1 MISILVVEDEEYARK
16 SLVKKIKE
24 YDTQNQL
31 QVFEAVN
38 GEQGYELYCLKNP
51 YLVMTDIKMPNLSGL
66 DLLKKIKEKNRN
78 SLVIMLSAYSDFEYA
93 REALQNGAMDYILK
107 PIEDEKLKA
116 CLDKFLNKTKEEK
129 REQLVTGRDMVTR
142 FIFQEIK
149 KSEVKDLIGRTM
161 FQKVFPKYQVL
172 AIYFP
177 QRSGLSK
184 EDMLLRIGD
193 ALGEE
198 MWTGFRI
205 VEANEKIWTLVVNI
219 EINVNYVVRKILKIF
234 SEHSYYAFIGQSAV
248 YSDTAKISEAYQEAI
263 NFLKYK
269 VFTKNQIIS
278 QSDLPEKQLKEYY
291 LSNEKEE
298 FLKQALLSKN
308 ETKTKY
314 IIGQI
319 MADVRKND
327 WISIECLEL
336 LYSQITVILRR
347 YLASYMDPQENS
359 AISKREIIDFNSLEE
374 LEEYFTN
381 IGCNIC
387 KLVSQD
393 EKAKDI
399 VEVMMEYA
407 TTHFNQDIT
416 VKEMAENILFMNSA
430 YVSHVFA
437 EKQGIS
443 FSSWLKNLRME
454 KARELL
460 ESSQLSVT
468 EIAFMSGYNDTSQFI
483 RVFKAENG
491 MTPNKYR
498 NQEHGKR

>member
-1 MISILVVEDEEYARK
+1 MISILVVEDEVYARK
-16 SLVKKIKE
+16 SLIKKIKE

-38 GEQGYELYCLKNP
+38 GEQGYELYCEKNP
-51 YLVMTDIKMPNLSGL
+51 YLIMTDIKMPGLSGL
-66 DLLKKIKEKNRN
+66 DLLKKIKEKNKS

-116 CLDKFLNKTKEEK
+116 CLDKFLNKTREEK
-129 REQLVTGRDMVTR
+129 REQLVTGRDMITR
-142 FIFQEIK
+142 FISQEIK
-149 KSEVKDLIGRTM
+149 KSEEKDLIGKTM
-161 FQKVFPKYQVL
+161 FQKVFPGYQVL

-177 QRSGLSK
+177 QRSGLKK
-184 EDMLLRIGD
+184 EAILLRIGD
-193 ALGEE
+193 VLGEE

-205 VEANEKIWTLVVNI
+205 VEINEKIWTLVINS
-219 EINVNYVVRKILKIF
+219 EINVNYVARKILRVF
-234 SEHSYYAFIGQSAV
+234 LEYDYHAAIGQSAA
-248 YSDTAKISEAYQEAI
+248 YSDSAKLSEAYQEAV

-269 VFTKNQIIS
+269 FFTKNQVIS
-278 QSDLPEKQLKEYY
+278 QNDLPEKQLKEYY

-319 MADVRKND
+319 MEDVRKKG
-327 WISIECLEL
+327 WISMECLEL

-347 YLASYMDPQENS
+347 YLASYMDSPENGG
-359 AISKREIIDFNSLEE
+359 ISKREIVDFNNLEE
-374 LEEYFTN
+374 LSEYLTN

-387 KLVSQD
+387 KLAPQD

-399 VEVMMEYA
+399 VEIMMEYA
-407 TTHFNQDIT
+407 ATHFNQDIT

-443 FSSWLKNLRME
+443 FSSWLKNLRMQ

-460 ESSQLSVT
+460 EDSQLSVT

-491 MTPNKYR
+491 VTPNKYR
-498 NQEHGKR
+498 NQKFRK

>member
-1 MISILVVEDEEYARK
+1 MISILVVEDEVYARK
-16 SLVKKIKE
+16 SLIKKVKE

-31 QVFEAVN
+31 QVIEAVN
-38 GEQGYELYCLKNP
+38 GEQGYELYCLNNP
-51 YLVMTDIKMPNLSGL
+51 YLVMTDIKMPGLNGL
-66 DLLKKIKEKNRN
+66 DLLKKIKEKNKN
-78 SLVIMLSAYSDFEYA
+78 SQVIMLSAYSEFEYA

-116 CLDKFLNKTKEEK
+116 CLDKFLNETREEK
-129 REQLVTGRDMVTR
+129 REQLVTGRDIVTR
-142 FIFQEIK
+142 YISQSIK
-149 KSEVKDLIGRTM
+149 KSGDNDLIGRSM
-161 FQKVFPKYQVL
+161 FQKVFSNFQML

-177 QRSGLSK
+177 QRSGLNK
-184 EDMLLRIGD
+184 EDMLLRLGD
-193 ALGEE
+193 ILGEE

-205 VEANEKIWTLVVNI
+205 VEANEKIWTIVVNM
-219 EINVNYVVRKILKIF
+219 EKNVNYIALKILKAF
-234 SEHSYYAFIGQSAV
+234 SEYGYQASIGQSAA
-248 YSDTAKISEAYQEAI
+248 YSDPMKINEAYREAV

-269 VFTKNQIIS
+269 IFTKNQIIS
-278 QSDLPEKQLKEYY
+278 KNSFQEKDLKEYY
-291 LSNEKEE
+291 LSSQKEE
-298 FLKQALLSKN
+298 FLKQALLGKN
-308 ETKTKY
+308 EAKTKY
-314 IIGQI
+314 IIQQI
-319 MADVRKND
+319 MKDIRMNG
-327 WISIECLEL
+327 WISMECLEL

-347 YLASYMDPQENS
+347 YLISYIDPQENS
-359 AISKREIIDFNSLEE
+359 GISKREVIDFNNLEQ

-387 KLVSQD
+387 RLVSQD

-399 VEVMMEYA
+399 VEVMIEYA
-407 TTHFNQDIT
+407 TAHFNQDIT

-430 YVSHVFA
+430 YVSHVFS

-460 ESSQLSVT
+460 ENSQLSVT
-468 EIAFMSGYNDTSQFI
+468 EVALMSGYNDTSQFI

-498 NQEHGKR
+498 NQKYRK